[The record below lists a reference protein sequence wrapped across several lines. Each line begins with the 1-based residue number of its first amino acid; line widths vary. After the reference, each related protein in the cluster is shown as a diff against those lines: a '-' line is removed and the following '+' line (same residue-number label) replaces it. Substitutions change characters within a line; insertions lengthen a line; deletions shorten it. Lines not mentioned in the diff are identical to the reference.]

1 MLRSQLAEMNGVQQV
16 QLDMQWVERLTA
28 ILKLGERF
36 VFGLTVVLVIAL
48 LLVIGN
54 TIRLAIE
61 NRRTEIEVVKL
72 VGGTDGYV
80 RRPFLYMGALFGL
93 GAGIAAWALLV
104 FGLNWLNA
112 AVLDLAGLYG
122 SDFALGSVAL
132 EDGLQLLIGAVLLG
146 YIGAWLAVARHL
158 RELAPR

>member
-1 MLRSQLAEMNGVQQV
+1 
-16 QLDMQWVERLTA
+16 
-28 ILKLGERF
+28 
-36 VFGLTVVLVIAL
+36 
-48 LLVIGN
+48 
-54 TIRLAIE
+54 
-61 NRRTEIEVVKL
+61 
-72 VGGTDGYV
+72 
-80 RRPFLYMGALFGL
+80 MGALFGL

-104 FGLNWLNA
+104 FGLSWLNA

-122 SDFALGSVAL
+122 SDFALGSVAV